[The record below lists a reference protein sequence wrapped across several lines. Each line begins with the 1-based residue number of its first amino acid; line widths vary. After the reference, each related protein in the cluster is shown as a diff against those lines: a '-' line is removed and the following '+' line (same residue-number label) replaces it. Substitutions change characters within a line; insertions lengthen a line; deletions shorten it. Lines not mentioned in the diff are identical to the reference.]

1 MLSEKIL
8 QLLNLNEISGEK
20 NYLFNDFTLNWSFID
35 KIFSNSDKNL
45 DDIDSCFKLKE
56 LIDPIIISS
65 YQVLHHK
72 KLFIDSLK
80 LFTNWTCASI
90 ILENI
95 FREFCTDEKSFALTG
110 FLVAVTILEFSL
122 GNVYETYNKTS
133 PPHLLKDVLN
143 ELRSCSYFQGNQ
155 IFILQIL
162 LGTAKSCNLRNIA
175 WHGFIESLHPAYL
188 TFLFVVIISFGKQ
201 LKDLKIIPRY
211 RHNLKLK
218 FEISSIEM
226 NYKEIFQ
233 TMQCNPKAWT
243 QILYFK
249 KEKKFRNGIY
259 LLLPQIESILRFIY
273 SKINEEEDAVTA
285 QLNKYYVIMDSIFYE
300 YILSNDITPLMIG
313 KITKIQE
320 MEIRKTHKRNK
331 MLTFI
336 PRSIYLIY
344 YDLFYAIDGPRLR
357 DKLSHGEVIIEDDDL
372 EDIFKILLNFASIIV
387 NFYQNQIVAKNFVY
401 ESKFLKILIFVR
413 NFNITNQSA
422 KLIFDKMEIPKLL
435 ITEKINFT
443 EIEIENEE
451 DVKIYFRPAIEA
463 QIVKLMMKILENFNE
478 ALEYFKNSLIELF
491 QQYEKKEL
499 SSSRRKVVESLIK
512 FLPNFSNGFH
522 EVLHVQQNIYFTLQ
536 QYDNTFDNENWNK
549 KIIKLLKQTL
559 QITEVYLKHFS
570 SKNRNFFVANTKTC
584 EFLQLS
590 IKSQYLFQIENINQ

>member
-1 MLSEKIL
+1 
-8 QLLNLNEISGEK
+8 
-20 NYLFNDFTLNWSFID
+20 
-35 KIFSNSDKNL
+35 
-45 DDIDSCFKLKE
+45 
-56 LIDPIIISS
+56 
-65 YQVLHHK
+65 
-72 KLFIDSLK
+72 
-80 LFTNWTCASI
+80 
-90 ILENI
+90 
-95 FREFCTDEKSFALTG
+95 
-110 FLVAVTILEFSL
+110 
-122 GNVYETYNKTS
+122 
-133 PPHLLKDVLN
+133 
-143 ELRSCSYFQGNQ
+143 
-155 IFILQIL
+155 
-162 LGTAKSCNLRNIA
+162 
-175 WHGFIESLHPAYL
+175 
-188 TFLFVVIISFGKQ
+188 
-201 LKDLKIIPRY
+201 
-211 RHNLKLK
+211 
-218 FEISSIEM
+218 
-226 NYKEIFQ
+226 
-233 TMQCNPKAWT
+233 
-243 QILYFK
+243 
-249 KEKKFRNGIY
+249 
-259 LLLPQIESILRFIY
+259 
-273 SKINEEEDAVTA
+273 
-285 QLNKYYVIMDSIFYE
+285 
-300 YILSNDITPLMIG
+300 
-313 KITKIQE
+313 
-320 MEIRKTHKRNK
+320 